1 MSFPRSVGQIPQYYS
16 HLNTGRPYN
25 ADKPNKY
32 TSRYFDEANGP
43 LYPFGYG
50 LSYTTFSVSDVK
62 MSAPSMKADG
72 SVTASVQVTNT
83 GKREGATV
91 IQMYLQDVT
100 ASMSRPVKQL
110 KGFEK
115 VTLKPGETQTV
126 SFPIDVDALKFWN
139 QQMKYAAEPGKFNVF
154 IGVDS
159 ARVKQ
164 GEFELLYASVCANVP
179 SRAGLSSRA

>member
-1 MSFPRSVGQIPQYYS
+1 FPRSVGQIPTYYS

-62 MSAPSMKADG
+62 MSAPTLQRDG

-83 GKREGATV
+83 GKREGAT
-91 IQMYLQDVT
+91 
-100 ASMSRPVKQL
+100 
-110 KGFEK
+110 
-115 VTLKPGETQTV
+115 
-126 SFPIDVDALKFWN
+126 
-139 QQMKYAAEPGKFNVF
+139 
-154 IGVDS
+154 
-159 ARVKQ
+159 
-164 GEFELLYASVCANVP
+164 
-179 SRAGLSSRA
+179 

>member
-1 MSFPRSVGQIPQYYS
+1 
-16 HLNTGRPYN
+16 YN
-25 ADKPNKY
+25 PEKPNKY

-50 LSYTTFSVSDVK
+50 LSYTTFTVSDVTLSSPT
-62 MSAPSMKADG
+62 MQRDG
-72 SVTASVQVTNT
+72 KVTASVEVTNT

-115 VTLKPGETQTV
+115 ITLKPGERKTV
-126 SFPIDVDALKFWN
+126 SFPIDIEALKFWN
-139 QQMKYAAEPGKFNVF
+139 QQMKYDAEPGKFNVF

-164 GEFELLYASVCANVP
+164 GSFELL
-179 SRAGLSSRA
+179 